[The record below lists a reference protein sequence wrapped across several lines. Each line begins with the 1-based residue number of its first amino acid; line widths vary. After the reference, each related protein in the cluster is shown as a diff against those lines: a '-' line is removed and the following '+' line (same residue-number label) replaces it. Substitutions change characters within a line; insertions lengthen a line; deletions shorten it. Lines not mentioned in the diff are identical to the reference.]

1 MVTLQLSQIHLTPGQ
16 RLVLQNV
23 NWQQF
28 EQILEELGDR
38 RNARIAYSK
47 GTLEIMAPLP
57 EHEVTKV
64 LVGDLVK
71 ILLEEFAIDCESF
84 GSTTFRRQDMDQGIE
99 PDDSFYIANHQRMI
113 GRTRI
118 DLTVDPPP
126 DLAIEVDVTSKT
138 QLGAYEALGVPEL
151 WRFENQQLC
160 IYLLQAGKYVE
171 SSFSPTF
178 PNLPITQVVTDS
190 VKQAGLVGRSP
201 ALRAF
206 RRWARQQAQK

>member
-1 MVTLQLSQIHLTPGQ
+1 MVTLQLSQIHLLPGQ
-16 RLVLQNV
+16 RLVLQEV

-28 EQILEELGDR
+28 EQILEELGNR
-38 RNARIAYSK
+38 RNARIAYSR

-57 EHEVTKV
+57 EHEVAKV

-84 GSTTFRRQDMDQGIE
+84 GSTTFKRQDMDYGVE
-99 PDDSFYIANHQRMI
+99 PDDSFYIANHQQML

-126 DLAIEVDVTSKT
+126 DLVIEGDVTSKT
-138 QLGAYEALGVPEL
+138 QLDAYEALGVPEL
-151 WRFENQQLC
+151 WRFENRKLQ
-160 IYLLQAGKYVE
+160 INLLQAGKYVE

-178 PNLPITQVVTDS
+178 PDLPIIEAITETVN
-190 VKQAGLVGRSP
+190 
-201 ALRAF
+201 
-206 RRWARQQAQK
+206 QAQ